1 MPRGLTRDARGAG
14 EVHLRIEFSQ
24 ALGKLHTTL
33 LSASQLADS
42 NWFDTLDPYCVVGL
56 ARSESP
62 SEGRR
67 NAARFRTRAKPGSQ
81 SRPWQCASRTF
92 SAAQVSGVLARCPD
106 MTLCG
111 VSLTPLPRAVL
122 LASCL
127 RLCPQARTR
136 TRARSRTGTRPSHS
150 TCCRPVRGLAPGL
163 LWTALLRTLAVGHP
177 RATQHGM
184 ASVA

>member
-1 MPRGLTRDARGAG
+1 M
-14 EVHLRIEFSQ
+14 RIEFSQ

-81 SRPWQCASRTF
+81 SRPWQCASQTF
-92 SAAQVSGVLARCPD
+92 SPA
-106 MTLCG
+106 
-111 VSLTPLPRAVL
+111 
-122 LASCL
+122 
-127 RLCPQARTR
+127 
-136 TRARSRTGTRPSHS
+136 
-150 TCCRPVRGLAPGL
+150 
-163 LWTALLRTLAVGHP
+163 
-177 RATQHGM
+177 
-184 ASVA
+184 